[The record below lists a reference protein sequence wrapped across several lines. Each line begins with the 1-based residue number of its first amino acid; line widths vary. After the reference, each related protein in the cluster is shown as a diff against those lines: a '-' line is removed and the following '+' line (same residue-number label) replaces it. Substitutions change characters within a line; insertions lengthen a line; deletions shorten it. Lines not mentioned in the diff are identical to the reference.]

1 MARTGHSREPAIL
14 GTKISL
20 TWLLFCM
27 VLDHFTNTR
36 IFPGLKIIS
45 PLAKCLSGENP
56 AHACG
61 TRLDNRKN
69 EKKLSKYKPLKIC
82 PIYVRSHCAT
92 IFFKRLTSIILISPG
107 GGHVTEPPSD
117 NT

>member
-1 MARTGHSREPAIL
+1 MAWTGHSIEPAIL
-14 GTKISL
+14 GTEISL

-45 PLAKCLSGENP
+45 ALAKCLSGEKP

-69 EKKLSKYKPLKIC
+69 ELSKYQPLKIC

-92 IFFKRLTSIILISPG
+92 IFFKRLTSIILLSFTWRG
-107 GGHVTEPPSD
+107 AC
-117 NT
+117 N